1 MSSRRLTE
9 SYAFTVN
16 QLSTVSIPSN
26 VQDALVDPK
35 WRKAMNEEMEALQ
48 KNVIW
53 ELVPLP
59 KGMKPIGYRWVFT
72 VKLKPDGS
80 IDRYKAR
87 LVAKGYAQ
95 RYGIDY
101 QDTFAPVTKINT
113 IRILISIAAN
123 RDWPLQQFDVKNAF
137 LNGDLEEEVYME
149 LPLGVKNGSS
159 CKGEVCKLKKSLYG
173 LKQSPR
179 AWFGRFSTT
188 MKEFGYKQ
196 SNSDHT
202 LFIKHKEGKVTALIV
217 YVDDMV
223 LTGDDPC
230 EMKALQ
236 EYLATKFEMKDLGQL
251 KYFLGIEV
259 ARSKHGVLLS
269 QQKYV
274 LDLLTETKMLDCKPV
289 ETPMEMNH
297 KLGILPDQAPTD
309 KGRYQQLV
317 GRLIYLS
324 HTRPDISY
332 AVSVVSQFM
341 HAPSEE
347 HMEAVYRILRYL
359 KSAPGKG
366 LLFSKNGIS
375 NIEGYTDSDW
385 ADDQTTRRSTS
396 GYFTFVEGN
405 IVTWKSKKQ
414 KVVARSSAEAEFRG
428 MAHGVCELLWI
439 RNILRDLGI
448 VKDPDPD

>member
-1 MSSRRLTE
+1 
-9 SYAFTVN
+9 
-16 QLSTVSIPSN
+16 
-26 VQDALVDPK
+26 
-35 WRKAMNEEMEALQ
+35 
-48 KNVIW
+48 
-53 ELVPLP
+53 
-59 KGMKPIGYRWVFT
+59 
-72 VKLKPDGS
+72 
-80 IDRYKAR
+80 
-87 LVAKGYAQ
+87 
-95 RYGIDY
+95 
-101 QDTFAPVTKINT
+101 
-113 IRILISIAAN
+113 
-123 RDWPLQQFDVKNAF
+123 
-137 LNGDLEEEVYME
+137 ME
-149 LPLGVKNGSS
+149 LPLRVKNGSS

-269 QQKYV
+269 QRKYV
-274 LDLLTETKMLDCKPV
+274 LDLLTETGMLDYKPV

-309 KGRYQQLV
+309 KGRYQRLV
-317 GRLIYLS
+317 ERLIYLS

-347 HMEAVYRILRYL
+347 HMEAVYRILRNL

-375 NIEGYTDSDW
+375 NIEGYTDSD
-385 ADDQTTRRSTS
+385 
-396 GYFTFVEGN
+396 
-405 IVTWKSKKQ
+405 
-414 KVVARSSAEAEFRG
+414 
-428 MAHGVCELLWI
+428 
-439 RNILRDLGI
+439 
-448 VKDPDPD
+448 

>member
-1 MSSRRLTE
+1 MNPVFGESNETHVPAENTAPRYQQRLNRGVKKKQYEPNPEAKTKYPINNYVSSHRLTE

-26 VQDALVDPK
+26 VQDALADPK
-35 WRKAMNEEMEALQ
+35 WRKAMYEEMEALQ
-48 KNVIW
+48 KNATW

-59 KGMKPIGYRWVFT
+59 KGIKTIGCRWVFT

-80 IDRYKAR
+80 IDRCKAR

-101 QDTFAPVTKINT
+101 QDTFAPVAKINT

-149 LPLGVKNGSS
+149 LPLGVKIGSS
-159 CKGEVCKLKKSLYG
+159 CKDEVCKLKKSLYG
-173 LKQSPR
+173 LKQSPK
-179 AWFGRFSTT
+179 AWFGKFSTT

-230 EMKALQ
+230 KMKALQ
-236 EYLATKFEMKDLGQL
+236 EYLATKFEMKDLRQL

-259 ARSKHGVLLS
+259 ARSKHGVFLS
-269 QQKYV
+269 QRKYV
-274 LDLLTETKMLDCKPV
+274 LDLLTKTKMLGCKPV

-309 KGRYQQLV
+309 KGRYQRLV
-317 GRLIYLS
+317 GRLIYLT
-324 HTRPDISY
+324 HTRPDIEN
-332 AVSVVSQFM
+332 AVSVVS
-341 HAPSEE
+341 
-347 HMEAVYRILRYL
+347 
-359 KSAPGKG
+359 
-366 LLFSKNGIS
+366 
-375 NIEGYTDSDW
+375 
-385 ADDQTTRRSTS
+385 
-396 GYFTFVEGN
+396 
-405 IVTWKSKKQ
+405 
-414 KVVARSSAEAEFRG
+414 
-428 MAHGVCELLWI
+428 
-439 RNILRDLGI
+439 
-448 VKDPDPD
+448 